1 VVRSLTG
8 TVYQSKRQQPLSLL
22 LLLLLLVLQ
31 IHEEA
36 TFDEERWLET
46 LLAGFIRLE
55 QELAEAFDYVSPCF
69 PPHYNIF
76 DSIFQLYH
84 VQIAQVGGLR
94 LSWWP
99 VRITLTIV

>member
-1 VVRSLTG
+1 MPCPAVSCCAV
-8 TVYQSKRQQPLSLL
+8 LL
-22 LLLLLLVLQ
+22 CEQ

-46 LLAGFIRLE
+46 LLGGFVMLE
-55 QELAEAFDYVSPCF
+55 GELAEAYDYVAPCF

-84 VQIAQVGGLR
+84 VQFAQVG
-94 LSWWP
+94 
-99 VRITLTIV
+99 VV